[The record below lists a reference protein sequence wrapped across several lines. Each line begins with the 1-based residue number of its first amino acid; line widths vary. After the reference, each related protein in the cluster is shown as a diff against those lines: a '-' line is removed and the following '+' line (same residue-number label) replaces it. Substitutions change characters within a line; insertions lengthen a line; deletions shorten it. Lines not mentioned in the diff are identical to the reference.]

1 MNTKLA
7 WLILGLLL
15 ATCILIGVI
24 LSIPERPEGYDYTH
38 PDYVTM
44 QRGPDSM
51 ERHGGVI
58 WLGLSFAVLQFCI
71 FTCLIAL
78 SLNKQGR
85 LRKFKKPLLAGLL
98 LNVGVFSLIIISYLT
113 YARDGTGGLVGSF
126 PQPTALML
134 YGLGPIQI
142 VFAIIYILYFDRAIF
157 TTEDLKQ
164 FQQLV
169 KERRQQMEGEN

>member
-1 MNTKLA
+1 LNTKLA
-7 WLILGLLL
+7 WLLLVL
-15 ATCILIGVI
+15 LSSTCILIGVI

-38 PDYVTM
+38 PDYATM
-44 QRGPDSM
+44 QRGPDGM
-51 ERHGGVI
+51 ERHGPVI

-98 LNVGVFSLIIISYLT
+98 LNVGVFSLIIIAYMI
-113 YARDGTGGLVGSF
+113 YARDGTGVLIGSF
-126 PQPTALML
+126 PRPTAVML
-134 YGLGPIQI
+134 YGLGPVQI

-157 TTEDLKQ
+157 TTEDLEK

-169 KERRQQMEGEN
+169 KERRQQMEGED

>member
-15 ATCILIGVI
+15 ATCLLIGII
-24 LSIPERPEGYDYTH
+24 LSIPERPEGYNNTH
-38 PDYVTM
+38 PDYPTM
-44 QRGPDSM
+44 QRGPDGM
-51 ERHGGVI
+51 ERHGHVI

-78 SLNKQGR
+78 SLSKQDR
-85 LRKFKKPLLAGLL
+85 LSTFKKPLLAGLL
-98 LNVGVFSLIIISYLT
+98 LNVGIFSLIIIAYLI
-113 YARDGTGGLVGSF
+113 YARDGTGPLVGSF
-126 PQPTALML
+126 PKPTALML

-142 VFAIIYILYFDRAIF
+142 VFALIYICYFDRAIF
-157 TTEDLKQ
+157 TTEDLEK

-169 KERRQQMEGEN
+169 KAHRQHIEGEN